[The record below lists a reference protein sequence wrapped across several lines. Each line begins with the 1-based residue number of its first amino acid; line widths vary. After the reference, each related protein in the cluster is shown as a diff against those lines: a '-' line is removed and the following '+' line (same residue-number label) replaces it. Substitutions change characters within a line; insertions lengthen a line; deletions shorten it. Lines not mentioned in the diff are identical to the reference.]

1 MVERV
6 LVPDALPIEDEELT
20 AGHVPE
26 DEAVIEVVSEPHEFV
41 LDGFGVHLLEVL
53 DVHDD
58 LPGLAGEIGLVEDD
72 LLGVRKELG
81 MPAEVRLLSPS
92 PWHEREGDEHRQESD
107 VGASRPGSEGEQ
119 YGPVSVAPGDGPR
132 CVLALIQELGV
143 LMKRN
148 SREVG
153 MGIRGARDL
162 LAWSEERPDGPEEE
176 SILEQRILAEVVVR
190 SILIWFIVVKTV
202 AQAVRRETCAH
213 PGEEDIVGDV
223 LLRGLVLEVVIVWK
237 LIVSVF
243 GIAAHVL
250 VVAASAS
257 SESSNLLSEDH
268 LPIENVKKRTAMD
281 LLTVRMCCICP
292 LRIMCIKFIFKGL
305 IQ

>member
-1 MVERV
+1 
-6 LVPDALPIEDEELT
+6 
-20 AGHVPE
+20 
-26 DEAVIEVVSEPHEFV
+26 
-41 LDGFGVHLLEVL
+41 
-53 DVHDD
+53 
-58 LPGLAGEIGLVEDD
+58 
-72 LLGVRKELG
+72 
-81 MPAEVRLLSPS
+81 
-92 PWHEREGDEHRQESD
+92 
-107 VGASRPGSEGEQ
+107 
-119 YGPVSVAPGDGPR
+119 
-132 CVLALIQELGV
+132 
-143 LMKRN
+143 
-148 SREVG
+148 

-162 LAWSEERPDGPEEE
+162 LAWPEESPDGPEEE
-176 SILEQRILAEVVVR
+176 SILKQRVLAEVVVR
-190 SILIWFIVVKTV
+190 SILIRFIVVKTV

-223 LLRGLVLEVVIVWK
+223 LLWGLVLEVVIVWK

-268 LPIENVKKRTAMD
+268 LPIENVKKRTAMY
-281 LLTVRMCCICP
+281 LLTVRICCICP